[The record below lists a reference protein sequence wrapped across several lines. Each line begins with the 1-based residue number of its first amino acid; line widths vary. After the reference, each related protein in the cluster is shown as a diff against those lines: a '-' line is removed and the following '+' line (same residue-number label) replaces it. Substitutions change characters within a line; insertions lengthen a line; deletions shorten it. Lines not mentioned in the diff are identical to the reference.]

1 MDRHIQTVLVI
12 LIAADA
18 GLSLCVGCGT
28 QVGIAASPA
37 DVYVEVGDT
46 ADITVVAVMDI
57 GAARTVSSPLTLGSS
72 DETIAAVSDEA
83 VIGVAEGE
91 AVVAISDGTF
101 STTAVVH
108 VVAVGTLPDNLVVTP
123 TSVVC
128 DTESGDTQLKVFAIF
143 ATGATEDVT
152 DQATYESSD
161 TDVALVT
168 VDGAVVCISNGGAE
182 ITTRYFN
189 ASEVIDVAVEEPP
202 PESIAFGSST
212 LECTAGESHAVQ
224 VLAYWEDG
232 STTDVSLSAAYRSTD
247 MSVAT
252 VYFGQVY
259 CRSEGTANIIASV
272 SGVTSVLSVGVDTAA
287 SSEAVGLYI
296 SPSSI
301 ACSVSETAEFS
312 VIAEF
317 GDGSLVDVTADN
329 RTQYQSSD
337 PTVAPVVLGQVWCV
351 QQGQAIV
358 QASYGDLTAA
368 ATVTVP

>member
-1 MDRHIQTVLVI
+1 MYRVRYP
-12 LIAADA
+12 
-18 GLSLCVGCGT
+18 SR
-28 QVGIAASPA
+28 IAASPA
-37 DVYVEVGDT
+37 ELYVEVGDT
-46 ADITVVAVMDI
+46 TTITVVAVMDI
-57 GAARTVSSPLTLGSS
+57 GASKAVSTPLTLGSS
-72 DETIAAVSDEA
+72 DETIAVVSDET
-83 VIGVAEGE
+83 VTGVAEGE

-108 VVAVGTLPDNLVVTP
+108 VVAVGTLPDDLVVTP

-128 DTESGDTQLKVFAIF
+128 DEESDDTQLAVFAIF

-152 DQATYESSD
+152 DQAAYESSD

-168 VDGAVVCISNGGAE
+168 VDGVVVCVSEGDAE
-182 ITTRYFN
+182 ITARYFN
-189 ASEVIDVAVEEPP
+189 ASEVIDVTVEEPP
-202 PESIAFGSST
+202 PESIAFGSPT

-224 VLAYWEDG
+224 VLAYWDDG
-232 STTDVSLSAAYRSTD
+232 STTDVSFSATYRSTD
-247 MSVAT
+247 TSVAT

-259 CRSEGTANIIASV
+259 CRSEGTANIIAAV

-287 SSEAVGLYI
+287 SSEIVGLYI

-301 ACSVSETAEFS
+301 DCDVAETAEFS

-317 GDGSLVDVTADN
+317 GDGILVDVTSDSQ
-329 RTQYQSSD
+329 TEYESSD
-337 PTVAPVVLGQVWCV
+337 TTVAPVVLGQVWCV